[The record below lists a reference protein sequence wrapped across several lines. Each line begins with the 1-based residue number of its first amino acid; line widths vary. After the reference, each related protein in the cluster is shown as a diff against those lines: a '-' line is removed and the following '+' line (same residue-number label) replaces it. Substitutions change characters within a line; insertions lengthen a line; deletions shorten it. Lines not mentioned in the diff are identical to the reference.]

1 MKKQAKI
8 LVHPS
13 FKIGEISPRLYGAF
27 LEPIGTMV
35 NGSMYN
41 PKHPTAEKHGF
52 RQDFIDA
59 LKETGLPTV
68 RLPGLRLGLERFH
81 RPQGKSEDPFGP
93 GLVPVYSQ

>member
-1 MKKQAKI
+1 MEELYMKKQAKI

-59 LKETGLPTV
+59 LKQFC
-68 RLPGLRLGLERFH
+68 LRLGLERFH